1 MKKRTQITLFALTV
15 ISILLVVTI
24 AISASP
30 NGNFNAIYRIAGTPL
45 SIVTTGVK
53 KVFSGIGEWFR
64 YIASY
69 NSVKAELAELH
80 EKNAEIPILED
91 EKERLILETNE
102 LRRLL
107 DFDDYSSDYN
117 LISAQI
123 VAEDVTDWFNTFTI
137 DRGANDGVKRGAT
150 VISPDGLVGIVTDE
164 GLGTSKILTIVDEN
178 NAFMCRVSRS
188 NELVRVRGVSNEKLT
203 YELRIDRLSTSSS
216 VEVGD
221 KIVTA
226 ESGGVFPAGI
236 MVCTVKSVTVDR
248 STGIATALVEP
259 AVDLTL
265 LSKVF
270 VMVEK

>member
-1 MKKRTQITLFALTV
+1 M
-15 ISILLVVTI
+15 
-24 AISASP
+24 
-30 NGNFNAIYRIAGTPL
+30 
-45 SIVTTGVK
+45 
-53 KVFSGIGEWFR
+53 
-64 YIASY
+64 
-69 NSVKAELAELH
+69 
-80 EKNAEIPILED
+80 
-91 EKERLILETNE
+91 
-102 LRRLL
+102 
-107 DFDDYSSDYN
+107 
-117 LISAQI
+117 
-123 VAEDVTDWFNTFTI
+123 
-137 DRGANDGVKRGAT
+137 
-150 VISPDGLVGIVTDE
+150 GIVTDE

-236 MVCTVKSVTVDR
+236 MVGTVQSVTVDR